1 MNFDTLKCFGWRL
14 AEKVRL
20 RRRRRI
26 DDLVDRFAQLP
37 VLDQRT
43 DDEIVGYDGDGLP
56 K

>member
-1 MNFDTLKCFGWRL
+1 MTIDSLKCSVWRL
-14 AEKVRL
+14 AEKVRI
-20 RRRRRI
+20 RKRRRI
-26 DDLVDRFAQLP
+26 DDLVDQFAQLP

>member
-1 MNFDTLKCFGWRL
+1 MNLDTLKCLSWRL
-14 AEKVRL
+14 AEKVRI

-26 DDLVDRFAQLP
+26 DDLVDRSAQLP